1 MRKARR
7 RARPPGPALHRCD
20 VPSRHVSH
28 LAADDQYCLSVEVG
42 PPFLHSPTTVPRP
55 EIEGELRLLLR
66 GSLGLGRLLPVAPDH
81 DDAEEGADDGG
92 PEQDENDGYADRP
105 DAGGE
110 EVLER
115 VVRVDEGLD
124 AAVSQCLAFHTVV
137 RLETRSLKEKGLYHG
152 QRPDGVVEEDDRG
165 GHEHGEADEFVELE
179 PC

>member
-124 AAVSQCLAFHTVV
+124 
-137 RLETRSLKEKGLYHG
+137 G
-152 QRPDGVVEEDDRG
+152 Q
-165 GHEHGEADEFVELE
+165 AD
-179 PC
+179 